1 MHAMTSR
8 RAVRVAVVQSAP
20 RLGDVDGN
28 LAACITYLDR
38 AAATDSDLVVFPE
51 CALSG
56 YMLSNAQ
63 SARRCA
69 DSIPGHL
76 TDALCATCQ
85 RHGLHCVVGML
96 ETEGPSLYNTAVL
109 IGPDG
114 VIGRYRKSHIAC
126 IGVDCFTS
134 PGNDPYEVFTTS
146 IGRIG
151 LQICYDWRFPEIT
164 RVLALQ
170 GAEIIIHPT
179 NSPIQAREIAEF
191 ITRARAA
198 ENAVFFV
205 TANRCGTE
213 GGTAFFGWSQII
225 DPRGRR
231 VVEAGAEETMLTADL
246 ELGLARDKVIEP
258 ERGGYDVRL
267 FEHRRP
273 ELYSGLLEGDASVS
287 HGRFAGT
294 SGGGRLEP

>member
-1 MHAMTSR
+1 MHEIAGPHR
-8 RAVRVAVVQSAP
+8 RSVRVAVVQNAP

-28 LAACITYLDR
+28 LAATVAHLDR
-38 AAATDSDLVVFPE
+38 AAAAESDLVVFPE

-56 YMLSNAQ
+56 YMLSDEQ
-63 SARRCA
+63 SARDCA
-69 DSIPGHL
+69 DCIPGHL
-76 TDALCATCQ
+76 TDVLSAACERT
-85 RHGLHCVVGML
+85 RLHCVIGML
-96 ETEGPSLYNTAVL
+96 ETEGPALYNTAVL

-126 IGVDCFTS
+126 IGVDSFTV
-134 PGNDPYEVFTTS
+134 PGNEPYEVLDTPV
-146 IGRIG
+146 GRIG

-170 GAEIIIHPT
+170 GAEMIIHPT
-179 NSPIQAREIAEF
+179 NSPIQAREIAEY
-191 ITRARAA
+191 ITRARAV

-205 TANRCGTE
+205 TANRCGSEE
-213 GGTAFFGWSQII
+213 GTVFFGWSQIV

-231 VVEAGAEETMLTADL
+231 VVEAGAQETLLTADL

-258 ERGGYDVRL
+258 QRGSYNVRL

-273 ELYSGLLEGDASVS
+273 ELYSPLVNSDS
-287 HGRFAGT
+287 
-294 SGGGRLEP
+294 